1 VILFAV
7 VHMKLRNLLIQGIV
21 RKPDHD
27 VKVPGTESGLHQ
39 NDMVQYGSVEPWM
52 AVLPAAEDLTI
63 TK

>member
-1 VILFAV
+1 
-7 VHMKLRNLLIQGIV
+7 MKLRNLLIQGIV